1 MNQSPPQGTH
11 LTLDPLNPP
20 TGYQVLSIIQ
30 YTTASGQVVQDVQSS
45 LMKDLRNEDYIMMM
59 MDSAKKQLGQ
69 WFKEQKEIRKI
80 K

>member
-1 MNQSPPQGTH
+1 MNEAPPKGTH

-30 YTTASGQVVQDVQSS
+30 YTTKSGQVVQDVQSS
-45 LMKDLRNEDYIMMM
+45 LMKDLRNEEYIMHM
-59 MDSAKKQLGQ
+59 MDTAKTQLGR
-69 WFKEQKEIRKI
+69 WFKEQKAIRKM

>member
-1 MNQSPPQGTH
+1 MSEVTSQGSR

-30 YTTASGQVVQDVQSS
+30 YTTEKGHVVQDVQSS
-45 LMKDLRNEDYIMMM
+45 LMKDLRNEEYIMHM
-59 MDSAKKQLGQ
+59 MDTAKKQLAQ
-69 WFKEQKEIRKI
+69 WFKEQKAIRKI

>member
-1 MNQSPPQGTH
+1 MNEATSQGTH

-20 TGYQVLSIIQ
+20 TVYQVLSIIQ

-45 LMKDLRNEDYIMMM
+45 LMKDLRNEEYIMHMM
-59 MDSAKKQLGQ
+59 STARDQLGR
-69 WFKEQKEIRKI
+69 WFKEQKAIRKM

>member
-1 MNQSPPQGTH
+1 MNEATSQGTH

-45 LMKDLRNEDYIMMM
+45 LMKDLRNEEYIMHM
-59 MDSAKKQLGQ
+59 MDTAKQQLGA
-69 WFKEQKEIRKI
+69 WFKEQKAIRKI